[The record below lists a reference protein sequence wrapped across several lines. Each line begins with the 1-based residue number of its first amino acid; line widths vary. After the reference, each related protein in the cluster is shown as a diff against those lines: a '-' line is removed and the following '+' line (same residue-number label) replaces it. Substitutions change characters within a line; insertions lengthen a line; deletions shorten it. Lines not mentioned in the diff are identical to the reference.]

1 MNAKTRF
8 LIVGMLVA
16 GVCNTLLNKLQD
28 MQCVENC
35 DDKDSSKREYFEQPV
50 WQTLNMFIGETFCFI
65 ALYVQM
71 ILESYKE
78 GKQVDRPLAVGRTPT
93 DDSETE
99 DEYVPPQQELTG
111 WKVLLFW
118 IPTLCDIFG
127 TTLMNV
133 GLIYTSASVYQML
146 RGAVVLFTGSFSVI
160 FLKRRLLPYHWFS
173 LFLVVLGVTIVGL
186 SSILFPPPR
195 SADVDASTTGLFS
208 VPFALI
214 GVIFVLFAQIFT
226 ASQFVIEE
234 KLVETYN
241 VGPLRAVGLEGI
253 FGLTTIIFGT
263 IVMYYTYGIHHP
275 GGYFDI
281 PAGWNQII
289 SFPQVWR
296 SGIAICFSIA
306 FFNFFGLAVTKTV
319 SATARS
325 TIDTSRIVFV
335 WMVSLLLGWEIFS
348 WLQVLGFIVLVTGT
362 FIFNNVID
370 PPSFIAGG
378 HATSGERRPLIHRT
392 ADEDIVI

>member
-1 MNAKTRF
+1 MNAKTRA
-8 LIVGMLVA
+8 LIVGMLVS

-35 DDKDSSKREYFEQPV
+35 DDKDPSKREYFEQPV

-71 ILESYKE
+71 ILDSYKE
-78 GKQVDRPLAVGRTPT
+78 EKHVDRDRPLAVGRSST
-93 DDSETE
+93 DDSIEVE
-99 DEYVPPQQELTG
+99 DEYVRPQRELTG
-111 WKVLLFW
+111 WRVLLFW
-118 IPTLCDIFG
+118 IPTLCDICG

-146 RGAVVLFTGSFSVI
+146 RGAVVLFT
-160 FLKRRLLPYHWFS
+160 
-173 LFLVVLGVTIVGL
+173 VVLGVTIVGL

-195 SADVDASTTGLFS
+195 SSEVDVSTAGLFS
-208 VPFALI
+208 VPFALV
-214 GVIFVLFAQIFT
+214 GVLFVLFAQVFT

-253 FGLTTIIFGT
+253 FGLTTITFGT
-263 IVMYYTYGIHHP
+263 IALYYTYGIHHP

-281 PAGWNQII
+281 PAGWNLII
-289 SFPQVWR
+289 SFPQVWGA
-296 SGIAICFSIA
+296 GIAICFSIA
-306 FFNFFGLAVTKTV
+306 FFNFFGLAVTRTV

-362 FIFNNVID
+362 FIFNNVIN

-378 HATSGERRPLIHRT
+378 HADSGERRPLIRRT
-392 ADEDIVI
+392 SDENIL

>member
-1 MNAKTRF
+1 MNARTRF
-8 LIVGMLVA
+8 LIVGMLVS

-35 DDKDSSKREYFEQPV
+35 DDKDPSKREYFEQPV
-50 WQTLNMFIGETFCFI
+50 WQTLNMFIGETLCFI
-65 ALYVQM
+65 AIYIQM
-71 ILESYKE
+71 ILDSYKE
-78 GKQVDRPLAVGRTPT
+78 EKDVDRPLAVERTST
-93 DDSETE
+93 DDSIELE
-99 DEYVPPQQELTG
+99 DEYVPRQEELSG
-111 WKVLLFW
+111 WKIFLFW
-118 IPTLCDIFG
+118 IPTLCDICG

-173 LFLVVLGVTIVGL
+173 LFLVVLGVTVVGL
-186 SSILFPPPR
+186 SSVLFPPLRP
-195 SADVDASTTGLFS
+195 AEDDVLTTGA
-208 VPFALI
+208 PFALI
-214 GVIFVLFAQIFT
+214 GVIFVLFAQVFT

-234 KLVETYN
+234 KLVEKYN
-241 VGPLRAVGLEGI
+241 VSPLRAVGLEGI
-253 FGLTTIIFGT
+253 FGLTTITFGT
-263 IVMYYTYGIHHP
+263 IIFYYMYGIHHP

-289 SFPQVWR
+289 SFPQIWR
-296 SGIAICFSIA
+296 AGIAICFSIA
-306 FFNFFGLAVTKTV
+306 FFNYFGLAVTRTV

-348 WLQVLGFIVLVTGT
+348 WLQVLGFVILVTGT

-370 PPSFIAGG
+370 PPSCLSEGRAE
-378 HATSGERRPLIHRT
+378 ERRPLIRRT
-392 ADEDIVI
+392 SEDML